1 MLGHATNSLS
11 RNEPENRLREIEA
24 RLAHLL
30 PTLHRRQ
37 PGARNVNAEFEASFS
52 TLDRIALFVTERVGT
67 FGFFLAIFTWSVL
80 WLGWNLLA
88 PKSLR
93 FDPAP
98 AFVLWLFM
106 SNFIQLMLMPLLM
119 VGQNLQGRHAELR
132 AEHDFEINQKAEQEV
147 EAILLQL
154 EQHVLLLQRHEE
166 MLHTLLTSAV
176 CRFRDIPSAA
186 PSAPTSAAEPNQCNP
201 GDRVTGSSS

>member
-1 MLGHATNSLS
+1 MSNHTATYQPL
-11 RNEPENRLREIEA
+11 RETEQRLFEIEA

-30 PTLHRRQ
+30 PPLRRQ
-37 PGARNVNAEFEASFS
+37 PSVVRNVNAEFEASFS

-67 FGFFLAIFTWSVL
+67 FGFFLVIFTWSVL

-98 AFVLWLFM
+98 AFVLWLFI
-106 SNFIQLMLMPLLM
+106 SNFIQIMLMPLLM

-166 MLHTLLTSAV
+166 MLRTLLTTAP
-176 CRFRDIPSAA
+176 CRLASTDPHRADEAGLQS
-186 PSAPTSAAEPNQCNP
+186 STSL
-201 GDRVTGSSS
+201 DRSDQP

>member
-1 MLGHATNSLS
+1 MTSHAASDQALRET
-11 RNEPENRLREIEA
+11 EHRLREIES

-30 PTLHRRQ
+30 PALHRRRTV
-37 PGARNVNAEFEASFS
+37 ARNVNEEFEASFS

-67 FGFFLAIFTWSVL
+67 FGFFLVIFTWSVL

-88 PKSLR
+88 PKPLR

-98 AFVLWLFM
+98 AFVLWLFI
-106 SNFIQLMLMPLLM
+106 SNFIQIMLMPLLM

-154 EQHVLLLQRHEE
+154 EQQILLLQRHEE
-166 MLHTLLTSAV
+166 MLRTLLTTAV
-176 CRFRDIPSAA
+176 CRLGEIPAASSDA
-186 PSAPTSAAEPNQCNP
+186 PSRAPKRAQSNP
-201 GDRVTGSSS
+201 GDRAPSSSS